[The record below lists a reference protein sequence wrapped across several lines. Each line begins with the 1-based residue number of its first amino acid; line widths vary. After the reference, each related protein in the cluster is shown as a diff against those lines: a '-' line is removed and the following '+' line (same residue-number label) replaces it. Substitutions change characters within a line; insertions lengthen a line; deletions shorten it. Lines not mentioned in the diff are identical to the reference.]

1 MANYKLGSKGK
12 EVVEIQKVLAKS
24 GVSPKVKPTGK
35 FDEDTDKAVRAY
47 QKKHKLKVDG
57 IVGPQ
62 TKGQMFGKGGKDS
75 VKKIKLSRPDPHG
88 DAEKVQK
95 ALSKRHHNMSSSL
108 IDYIS
113 KGGDT
118 KGAFYKKIYAIHD
131 THGDVIYE
139 HKKGVEALFTL
150 QSNFKYAV
158 EEEGDAK
165 KAEALKK
172 KIEASVK
179 KLDGLA
185 RTCPR
190 FEKQFK
196 KAFLDG
202 LKAMLGMAA

>member
-47 QKKHKLKVDG
+47 QKKHKLKIDG

-62 TKGQMFGKGGKDS
+62 TKGQMFGKGGADAT
-75 VKKIKLSRPDPHG
+75 KKIKLSRPDPHG

-95 ALSKRHHNMSSSL
+95 ALSKRHKGLTDSL
-108 IDYIS
+108 INYIS

-118 KGAFYKKIYAIHD
+118 KGAFYKKIRGIYD
-131 THGDVIYE
+131 QHGDIIYA
-139 HKKGVEALFTL
+139 HKKEIEVLFTL
-150 QSNFKYAV
+150 QIDFRDAV
-158 EEEGDAK
+158 EGGKAK
-165 KAEALKK
+165 EAEALKK
-172 KIEASVK
+172 KVEASVK

-185 RTCPR
+185 KSCPKV
-190 FEKQFK
+190 ESQFK

-202 LKAMLGMAA
+202 LKAMIGMAA